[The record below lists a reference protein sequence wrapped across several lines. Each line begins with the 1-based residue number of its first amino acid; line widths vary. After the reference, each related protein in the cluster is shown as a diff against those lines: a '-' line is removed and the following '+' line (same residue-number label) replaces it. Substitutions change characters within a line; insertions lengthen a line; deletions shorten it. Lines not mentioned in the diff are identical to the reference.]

1 MTDSAAPAVSG
12 VPRSA
17 RRHAANPILRVEG
30 LVAQPLALTPAG
42 LRHLPRRPFVGSIS
56 CIQRGEIPD
65 TDWSGFEIA
74 ELLALAAPLP
84 EAGFVRVCA
93 GPYATPITLDL
104 AGRALLCD
112 QLGGEDLPVER
123 GGPWR
128 LVIPETRYY
137 TSVKWVDLLQ
147 VTAEPPDNSAERLAQ
162 ARNRGRTW

>member
-1 MTDSAAPAVSG
+1 MTESAAPALYG

-17 RRHAANPILRVEG
+17 RKHAANPLLRVEG
-30 LVAQPLALTPAG
+30 LVERPLALRPAD
-42 LRHLPRRPFVGSIS
+42 LDRLPRRPFVGSIS
-56 CIQRGEIPD
+56 CIQRGDIPD

-74 ELLALAAPLP
+74 DLLALAAPLP
-84 EAGFVRVCA
+84 EARFVRVCA
-93 GPYATPITLDL
+93 GPYATPIALDV

-112 QLGGEDLPVER
+112 QLGGEELPLER

-162 ARNRGRTW
+162 VRNRARAV